1 MRIRTEISV
10 TLGALLVLQIGTAM
24 ASIGLMTR
32 VAPTISGIAAENV
45 ASGKVVE
52 PMLRALADPN
62 DESAALF
69 QAGLAAAQTHPTY
82 SVEKDL
88 LHSLEVNGSGALSGE
103 PGARAV
109 VVRDLGRLAAI
120 SQAGID
126 QKEGLAR
133 RLSLVG
139 AWSIAGLGA
148 LAYLVSQWSLRRLT
162 RRITQPLRELEDAV
176 LSYRKGDTL
185 RRGAIGEAPA
195 ELNTLVA
202 ELNGLF
208 DGLRQLEEADGAG
221 PALDRAALLAL
232 LDEAQEPVL
241 LLGADGKVRAC
252 NKLALDLSPEAQAQA
267 ARDGDRW
274 MRVELPGSRGAL
286 LRRLE
291 PM

>member
-1 MRIRTEISV
+1 MRLRTEISV
-10 TLGALLVLQIGTAM
+10 TLGALLILQIGTAM

-126 QKEGLAR
+126 QKEGLAM
-133 RLSLVG
+133 RLSQVG

-148 LAYLVSQWSLRRLT
+148 LAYVVSQWSLRRLT

-185 RRGAIGEAPA
+185 RRGAIGDAPA
-195 ELNTLVA
+195 ELNTLVT

-232 LDEAQEPVL
+232 LDEAEEPVL
-241 LLGADGKVRAC
+241 LLGSDGKVRAC
-252 NKLALDLSPEAQAQA
+252 NKLALDLSPEAQAEA
-267 ARDGDRW
+267 AVDGDRW
-274 MRVELPGSRGAL
+274 MRVELPGKRGAL

>member
-1 MRIRTEISV
+1 MRLRTEISV
-10 TLGALLVLQIGTAM
+10 TLGALLVLQIGTAL

-62 DESAALF
+62 DDSAALF
-69 QAGLAAAQTHPTY
+69 QAGLSAAQTHPTY

-126 QKEGLAR
+126 QKEGLAM
-133 RLSLVG
+133 RLSQVG

-148 LAYLVSQWSLRRLT
+148 LAYVVSQWSLRRLT

-185 RRGAIGEAPA
+185 RRGAIGDAPA

-208 DGLRQLEEADGAG
+208 DGLRQLQEADGAG

-232 LDEAQEPVL
+232 LDEAEEPVL

-252 NKLALDLSPEAQAQA
+252 NKLALDLSPEALAEA

>member
-1 MRIRTEISV
+1 MRLRTEISV
-10 TLGALLVLQIGTAM
+10 TLGALLVLQIGTAL

-62 DESAALF
+62 DDSAALF
-69 QAGLAAAQTHPTY
+69 QAGLSAAQTHPTY

-126 QKEGLAR
+126 QKEGLAM
-133 RLSLVG
+133 RLSQVG

-148 LAYLVSQWSLRRLT
+148 LAYVVSQWSLRRLT

-185 RRGAIGEAPA
+185 RRGTIGDAPA

-208 DGLRQLEEADGAG
+208 DGLRQLQEADGAG
-221 PALDRAALLAL
+221 PSLDRAALLAL
-232 LDEAQEPVL
+232 LDEAEEPVL

-252 NKLALDLSPEAQAQA
+252 NKLALDLSPEALAEA

>member
-1 MRIRTEISV
+1 MRLRTEISV
-10 TLGALLVLQIGTAM
+10 TLGALLVLQIGTAL

-62 DESAALF
+62 DDSAALF
-69 QAGLAAAQTHPTY
+69 QAGLSAAQTHPTY

-126 QKEGLAR
+126 QKEGLAM
-133 RLSLVG
+133 RLSQVG

-148 LAYLVSQWSLRRLT
+148 LAYVVSQWSLRRLT

-208 DGLRQLEEADGAG
+208 DGLRQLQEADGAG

-232 LDEAQEPVL
+232 LDEAEEPVL

-252 NKLALDLSPEAQAQA
+252 NKLALDLSPEALAEA

>member
-1 MRIRTEISV
+1 MRLRTEISV
-10 TLGALLVLQIGTAM
+10 TLGALLILQIGTAM

-62 DESAALF
+62 DGSAALF

-126 QKEGLAR
+126 QKEGLAM
-133 RLSLVG
+133 RLSQVG

-148 LAYLVSQWSLRRLT
+148 LAYVVSQWSLRRLT

-176 LSYRKGDTL
+176 LGYRKGDTL

-232 LDEAQEPVL
+232 LDEAEEPVL

-252 NKLALDLSPEAQAQA
+252 NKLALDLSPEVQAEA
-267 ARDGDRW
+267 ARDSDRW
-274 MRVELPGSRGAL
+274 MRVELPGNRGAL